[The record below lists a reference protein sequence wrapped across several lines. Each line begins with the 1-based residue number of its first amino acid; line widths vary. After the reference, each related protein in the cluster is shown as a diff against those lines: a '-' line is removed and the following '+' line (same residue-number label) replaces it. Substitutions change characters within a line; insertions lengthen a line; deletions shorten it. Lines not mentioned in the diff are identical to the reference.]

1 MMRLCQLVV
10 LICLALLPVPP
21 AAAETLVAGL
31 SQSRIAITANFDG
44 SEIMV
49 YGAIRREAPTPEGP
63 AQIIVTVEGPS
74 TPVTVRKKS
83 RVFGIWINTEA
94 VRISAAPNFY
104 AIATTADLA
113 EILSETDNLRHRIS
127 IPRAIRAVGIAAEAE
142 DSPRFTEALIRIRE
156 GSGRYHLFEGAVD
169 LAAETLLRAD
179 FALPAN
185 LVEGDYRVRIFLT
198 REGRVIDHTEQIIAV
213 RKEGL
218 ERFLYN
224 LAHDMPLVYGILALL
239 IAALAG
245 WGASAGF
252 SLLRR

>member
-1 MMRLCQLVV
+1 MTERTKNRLA
-10 LICLALLPVPP
+10 ALRSKM
-21 AAAETLVAGL
+21 AEHGVDLVALGPGSHMHWVL
-31 SQSRIAITANFDG
+31 GFHPHPDERPCLLLVGKQKEAFLMPVLNAEGSRESTDIGFHTWSDA
-44 SEIMV
+44 
-49 YGAIRREAPTPEGP
+49 EGP
-63 AQIIVTVEGPS
+63 
-74 TPVTVRKKS
+74 
-83 RVFGIWINTEA
+83 N
-94 VRISAAPNFY
+94 AALR
-104 AIATTADLA
+104 AALAD
-113 EILSETDNLRHRIS
+113 I
-127 IPRAIRAVGIAAEAE
+127 AE
-142 DSPRFTEALIRIRE
+142 DSA
-156 GSGRYHLFEGAVD
+156 GHVVVD
-169 LAAETLLRAD
+169 ETMRAD